1 VVVVA
6 LGLPLAVNL
15 ERRVTV
21 ELENAALGRAQAIA
35 SVIGPDVIERAS
47 GSGASAT
54 AALGDLR
61 RLTATPPPGVR
72 IVVTDARGILLAD
85 SARVYGVGTLFAN
98 GRRPEIGGALG
109 GSPTSEI
116 RYSTTLRRDVMATA
130 VPVYDRTGRI
140 VGAVRITQDV
150 EGVTEGVWR
159 TRMGVLAIGAA
170 AIVAGLILA
179 FGLAQSL
186 SRPLARLAAAATR
199 LGGGDLTTRVGEV
212 GAADEIA
219 EVGRAFDGMADRL
232 ERTGRAQRE
241 FVANASHQL
250 RTPLTAMRLR
260 LEAVAGGTRDADVR
274 RQVDAAEREVD
285 RLAAIVDRL
294 LSVSREVEEG
304 RASRIDLAR
313 AVDRAASRWSE
324 RAEAA
329 GAVLTTDEHAAAA
342 EGNESDVDQ
351 ILDNLIDNAIS
362 YAPGPI
368 VLESG
373 RRDGSAFVAVRDGGP
388 GISPDDVDRV
398 TERFYRG
405 RSAPTGGSGL
415 GLAIARSLAERWGG
429 SIDVESAL
437 AEGTRVEA
445 RFPALGAEA

>member
-1 VVVVA
+1 
-6 LGLPLAVNL
+6 
-15 ERRVTV
+15 
-21 ELENAALGRAQAIA
+21 
-35 SVIGPDVIERAS
+35 
-47 GSGASAT
+47 
-54 AALGDLR
+54 
-61 RLTATPPPGVR
+61 
-72 IVVTDARGILLAD
+72 
-85 SARVYGVGTLFAN
+85 
-98 GRRPEIGGALG
+98 
-109 GSPTSEI
+109 
-116 RYSTTLRRDVMATA
+116 
-130 VPVYDRTGRI
+130 
-140 VGAVRITQDV
+140 
-150 EGVTEGVWR
+150 
-159 TRMGVLAIGAA
+159 
-170 AIVAGLILA
+170 
-179 FGLAQSL
+179 
-186 SRPLARLAAAATR
+186 
-199 LGGGDLTTRVGEV
+199 
-212 GAADEIA
+212 
-219 EVGRAFDGMADRL
+219 
-232 ERTGRAQRE
+232 
-241 FVANASHQL
+241 
-250 RTPLTAMRLR
+250 
-260 LEAVAGGTRDADVR
+260 
-274 RQVDAAEREVD
+274 VDAAEREVD